1 MYDYRLFFANTT
13 LDEKDRLRRRI
24 IGQEVDK
31 RVYQLP
37 RERRPGRES
46 GRR

>member
-13 LDEKDRLRRRI
+13 LDEKDRPRRRT

-31 RVYQLP
+31 RIYQLP
-37 RERRPGRES
+37 RDRRTVRES